1 MIDGVSVYRAARP
14 AHWHLVTFGL
24 SELYAKESDEPAVSG
39 WGFELT
45 MRVPRQRGDQAPL
58 WALGLL
64 QGIAKQTHV
73 QARRRAVGDR
83 IDVEGPIIG
92 QTTALTALLMAE
104 DPHLGT
110 IDTPHGRLQFLQM
123 VGITA
128 DELAFARQAGS
139 DRLLEWLGQRDPL
152 LLTDLERA
160 SVLSGRRPNGQAH
173 AMTRPLESSTV

>member
-1 MIDGVSVYRAARP
+1 VIDGVSVYRAARP

-73 QARRRAVGDR
+73 QARR
-83 IDVEGPIIG
+83 P
-92 QTTALTALLMAE
+92 
-104 DPHLGT
+104 
-110 IDTPHGRLQFLQM
+110 
-123 VGITA
+123 
-128 DELAFARQAGS
+128 
-139 DRLLEWLGQRDPL
+139 
-152 LLTDLERA
+152 